1 MAEMEPTV
9 TILLPEAARA
19 LTRAVPESVVPVSGA
34 QTRSRMFPSR
44 KMLQDADKLRVPP
57 DTP

>member
-1 MAEMEPTV
+1 MEPTV

-57 DTP
+57 ATP